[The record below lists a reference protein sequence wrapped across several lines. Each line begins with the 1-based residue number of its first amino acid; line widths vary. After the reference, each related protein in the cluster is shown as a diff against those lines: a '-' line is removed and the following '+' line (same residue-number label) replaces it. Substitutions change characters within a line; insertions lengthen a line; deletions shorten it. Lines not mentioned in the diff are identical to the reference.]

1 MFTSCLS
8 EKKLLKKQD
17 DVEVFRDALFKK
29 SNDTIG
35 NLKWLAENRQQPINA
50 FSAVI

>member
-8 EKKLLKKQD
+8 ERKLPKKQD
-17 DVEVFRDALFKK
+17 DVEVFREVLFKK

-35 NLKWLAENRQQPINA
+35 NLKWLAENRQQTINA
-50 FSAVI
+50 